1 MKTVRKLLVYVVIMI
16 SFVACHKE
24 IPFIKNKSDCDLTQ
38 IQLKD
43 YPDETLKYIGQ
54 IGKDFDA
61 ALDSLFRYL
70 NCPSEVLYLKIPIEV
85 YFDCD
90 NREFYGISFA
100 DEGEHTDVLDT
111 KGNYY
116 TRKWHNALK

>member
-1 MKTVRKLLVYVVIMI
+1 MKISKKLLLFVVVMM
-16 SFVACHKE
+16 SFVACQRETK
-24 IPFIKNKSDCDLTQ
+24 CDLTH

-43 YPDETLKYIGQ
+43 YPDETLKYIGK
-54 IGKDFDA
+54 IGKDYDT

-70 NCPSEVLYLKIPIEV
+70 NCTSVEMYLKVPV
-85 YFDCD
+85 NVHFDCD
-90 NREFYGISFA
+90 NRAFYGISFA

-116 TRKWHNALK
+116 TRKWHNRIQ